1 MALTDTSSARL
12 AIFRGAGAPPTAVA
26 PGNTTWLTLPFT
38 GESLSE
44 KLTSAQSAAM
54 RDDRQF
60 ASSRLVRGES
70 TGDIS
75 LEMAYGEWF
84 DEVLSGVLQSPALP
98 KSPLSGATDTIANG
112 STKAVF
118 AIEKR
123 LEAES
128 GFQYTIFQDCQF
140 NTLSF
145 DIQSNAL
152 VTMSLGVIGLAASN
166 GTSELTNSTYTQFNI
181 DDQMD
186 SSFGASLT
194 FKDLADAPINV
205 TAQNFSLNIDN
216 QMRGQQ
222 AVGSFYNAGV
232 ASGRFKATMS
242 ATVYFRNMELYN
254 KFKANTGIKAE
265 IVLADSAG
273 NSYTFTMNNVKVT
286 SHDVVAGGADQD
298 QTVTVELQAFPS
310 AGASS
315 TLSITRTTA

>member
-1 MALTDTSSARL
+1 MALTDTSSARIAL
-12 AIFRGAGAPPTAVA
+12 FRTTGAPPSAIA
-26 PGNTTWLTLPFT
+26 PGNTDWLTLPFT

-75 LEMAYGEWF
+75 LEMAYGKWF
-84 DEVLSGVLQSPALP
+84 DEVLSGVLQATPYP
-98 KSPLSGATDTIANG
+98 DNPLAAQVDTIANG
-112 STKAVF
+112 KTKTFF
-118 AIEKR
+118 AFEKR
-123 LEAES
+123 LEAET
-128 GFQYTIFQDCQF
+128 GFTYTVFQDCQL

-152 VTMSLGVIGLAASN
+152 VTMSLGVIGLTATT
-166 GTSELTNSTYTQFNI
+166 GTTEVANSTYTNFNI

-186 SSFGASLT
+186 SSFGASIS
-194 FKDLADAPINV
+194 FKDQANVPIDV
-205 TAQNFSLNIDN
+205 TAQNFTLSIDN

-222 AVGSFYNAGV
+222 AVGYFYNAGV
-232 ASGRFKATMS
+232 ASGRFKATLS
-242 ATVYFRNMELYN
+242 ATIYFRNMDLYN
-254 KFKANTGIKAE
+254 KFKSNTGIKVE
-265 IVLADSAG
+265 IVLSDSAG
-273 NSYTFTMNNVKVT
+273 NSYRFNMDNVKTT

-310 AGASS
+310 GGAGT
-315 TLSITRTTA
+315 TLAITRTAA